1 MKRNNLI
8 IKKLVLNIN
17 RIIDLGIKESEINFK
32 NKKKHNKNN
41 KEILEKEFIEIIKEF
56 FKNTKKNDFEKIELI
71 SNYNT
76 LSTILDRLSVE
87 KTKYHHFRY
96 NMKSALTEKQIN
108 KKCKNQENL
117 INNIN
122 LILEEKFEEV
132 LKNKIIIN
140 KEERTFT

>member
-1 MKRNNLI
+1 MKRNNLL
-8 IKKLVLNIN
+8 IKKLILNIN
-17 RIIDLGIKESEINFK
+17 KIIDLGIKESEINFK
-32 NKKKHNKNN
+32 NKKKHSKNK
-41 KEILEKEFIEIIKEF
+41 KEFLEKEFIEIIKEF
-56 FKNTKKNDFEKIELI
+56 FKDTKKNDFKKIELI

-96 NMKSALTEKQIN
+96 NMKSALTENQIS
-108 KKCKNQENL
+108 KKCKNQKNL
-117 INNIN
+117 IKNIN

>member
-1 MKRNNLI
+1 MKRNNLL
-8 IKKLVLNIN
+8 IKKLIYNIN
-17 RIIDLGIKESEINFK
+17 KIIDFGIKESEINFK
-32 NKKKHNKNN
+32 NKKKQSKNN
-41 KEILEKEFIEIIKEF
+41 KVILEKEFIEIIKEF
-56 FKNTKKNDFEKIELI
+56 FENAKKNKFEKIELI

-96 NMKSALTEKQIN
+96 NMKSVLTENQIS
-108 KKCKNQENL
+108 KKCKNQKNL
-117 INNIN
+117 IKNIN